1 MSFSAAP
8 RIRRALRDDLEQI
21 VAIYCDDDLHSQPE
35 SPGLPLDRA
44 YLDAFEAI
52 ERDPN
57 NGVYVAE
64 RDGLVVGTFHLTF
77 IRQVSNRGRL
87 IAQVESVVVA
97 KSARSR
103 GVGTAM
109 MNWAID
115 EARRRGC
122 LRLQLTTN
130 VARVDAHR
138 FYERLG
144 FAPTHRGMKL
154 YLADHPA
161 KP

>member
-1 MSFSAAP
+1 MLVRSAVREDLP
-8 RIRRALRDDLEQI
+8 RIVEILS
-21 VAIYCDDDLHSQPE
+21 DDDLAASPE
-35 SPGLPLDRA
+35 RPGLPLDPA
-44 YLDAFEAI
+44 YVEAFEAI

-64 RDGLVVGTFHLTF
+64 LGGQIVGTFHMLF

-109 MNWAID
+109 MGWVIA
-115 EARRRGC
+115 EARRRDC
-122 LRLQLTTN
+122 LRVQLTTN
-130 VARVDAHR
+130 VARIDAHR
-138 FYERLG
+138 FYDRLG
-144 FAPTHRGMKL
+144 FQTTHKGMKL
-154 YLADHPA
+154 YVGS
-161 KP
+161 

>member
-1 MSFSAAP
+1 MLVRSAF
-8 RIRRALRDDLEQI
+8 RDDLTRIVQI
-21 VAIYCDDDLHSQPE
+21 LSEDELGVSQE
-35 SPGLPLDRA
+35 APGSPLDPA
-44 YLDAFEAI
+44 YLEAFEAI

-64 RDGLVVGTFHLTF
+64 IDGEIVGTFHLLF

-97 KSARSR
+97 RSARSR
-103 GVGTAM
+103 GVGAAM
-109 MNWAID
+109 MSWAIA
-115 EARRRGC
+115 EASRRGC
-122 LRLQLTTN
+122 LRVQLTTN

-144 FAPTHRGMKL
+144 FQTTHKGMKL
-154 YLADHPA
+154 YLIEPRH
-161 KP
+161 